1 MWALLLPG
9 AYLLGCL
16 PSAVLVARS
25 RGVDI
30 TAVGSGNPGASNVT
44 RVLGWR
50 TGVVVL
56 TLDAAKGAIAGGAG
70 LVVEGRPAAYALGAA
85 AIVGH
90 VFPVTNRL
98 RGGKGVATGAGMMLV
113 LHPLVSAPLGIVWFA
128 LSRFTGKA
136 ALASIAIVVA
146 LPFGVALAGRPGW
159 EILTTIGIG
168 VLVMIR
174 HVANVRRLWRREE
187 LPLESGSRNRAALP

>member
-50 TGVVVL
+50 AGVVVL
-56 TLDAAKGAIAGGAG
+56 TLDAAKGASAAGAG
-70 LVVEGRPAAYALGAA
+70 LVVEGRPGAYALGAA

-90 VFPVTNRL
+90 VFPVTNRF

-113 LHPLVSAPLGIVWFA
+113 LHPLVSAPLGVAWFA
-128 LSRFTGKA
+128 LSRLTGKA

-146 LPFGVALAGRPGW
+146 LPFGVELAGRQAW
-159 EILTTIGIG
+159 EVLATIGIG

-187 LPLESGSRNRAALP
+187 LTIDSGGRNSAALP

>member
-50 TGVVVL
+50 AGVVVL
-56 TLDAAKGAIAGGAG
+56 TLDATKGAIAGGAG

-146 LPFGVALAGRPGW
+146 LPFGVALAGRPGR
-159 EILTTIGIG
+159 EILATIGIG

-174 HVANVRRLWRREE
+174 HVANVRRLWRSEE